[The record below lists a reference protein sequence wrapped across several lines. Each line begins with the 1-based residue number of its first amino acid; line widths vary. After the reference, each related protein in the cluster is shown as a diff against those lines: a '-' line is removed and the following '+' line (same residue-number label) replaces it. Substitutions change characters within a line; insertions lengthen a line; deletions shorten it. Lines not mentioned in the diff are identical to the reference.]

1 MTSIYGELTIKEEDI
16 AASIDGTKLPVFV
29 YAGEYDF
36 TCPPDHVEESVKQIK
51 GAKYKTLKGWVIFQ

>member
-1 MTSIYGELTIKEEDI
+1 MIRNDLHLWGVDNGGDNI
-16 AASIDGTKLPVFV
+16 AKAIDGTKLPVFV

-51 GAKYKTLKGWVIFQ
+51 KVQTTRL